1 MLTKPTDA
9 KTRLI
14 SALGAFIHSEVPQ
27 VLSLQSNTG
36 GKSVAPAAISR
47 DFSSSSLVAQTLVLR
62 CGFNPTSVCVLQHMS
77 APEPA
82 WSTGTCPSRQVDRG
96 GGIGGWSAQTHLV
109 LWDWKKQLW
118 AGWESLLRLAPLLIP
133 TEAGAR
139 VWEGD
144 YNGSPAP
151 CTPLNNGTLLQ

>member
-14 SALGAFIHSEVPQ
+14 SALGALIHSEVPQ

-36 GKSVAPAAISR
+36 GKSVAPVTISR
-47 DFSSSSLVAQTLVLR
+47 DFSSSSLVAQPLVLG

-82 WSTGTCPSRQVDRG
+82 LKHRHLPSRQVDRG
-96 GGIGGWSAQTHLV
+96 GGIGG
-109 LWDWKKQLW
+109 
-118 AGWESLLRLAPLLIP
+118 
-133 TEAGAR
+133 
-139 VWEGD
+139 
-144 YNGSPAP
+144 
-151 CTPLNNGTLLQ
+151 